1 MRKKLIILLM
11 LIFLFSSCTNVATF
25 PEDWVDKESKSI
37 KIITETL
44 ASIHNGK
51 HLKFEQYYTLSNNS
65 ELILVINATEEF
77 HAKYSFSFELGAGRI
92 EIYYNSKLSSP
103 GTIKKFFNSNLKY
116 VNYTNGIYLYENPLV
131 IDYGTLIS
139 SQILGSSKTIIGGV
153 TAEDNEIVLD
163 KNSNLLIR
171 FINTNNSVN
180 YINVK
185 LSGYFIE

>member
-1 MRKKLIILLM
+1 M
-11 LIFLFSSCTNVATF
+11 
-25 PEDWVDKESKSI
+25 
-37 KIITETL
+37 
-44 ASIHNGK
+44 
-51 HLKFEQYYTLSNNS
+51 
-65 ELILVINATEEF
+65 
-77 HAKYSFSFELGAGRI
+77 GAGRI